1 MIYTIYFIILAIFAF
16 LGTFRIKGVK
26 RILPLYVLAF
36 VLLVFHDGFR
46 WEVGTDWAPYY
57 NYFEHCTSP
66 EAQSLGFEVGY
77 SLLNQIVY
85 LLTGSYSVFLIIHAC
100 ILYIAVFIFCKQYS
114 LYPILSIF
122 LYYCLLIGNLGMN
135 RQFLALVFVFIS
147 IRYIIERNLFKFLL
161 CIIVGFLFHS
171 SIILFLPAYI
181 IGNKVLSTKFIII
194 ILLLSIGIYFSG
206 IINHIPNSVALLLP
220 GNLQSKYEIYTSK
233 ESQSIS
239 IVNIVLGLLIRM
251 SFLLVLLVFRKRFAS
266 SPIKERFNLFLN
278 LYLVS
283 IVIYIIFN
291 GSVLQIIVSRGLLYY
306 NIVSIIII
314 PYILALFKGNVNK
327 ILCFLLILAYAGLMM
342 IKNMNVYLSTAGDIF
357 RPYNS
362 ILF

>member
-1 MIYTIYFIILAIFAF
+1 MIYTVYFIILAVFAF
-16 LGTFRIKGVK
+16 LGTFKIKGVK

-36 VLLVFHDGFR
+36 LLLVFHDGFR

-77 SLLNQIVY
+77 SLLNKIVY
-85 LLTGSYSVFLIIHAC
+85 LLTGNYSVFLILHAC

-147 IRYIIERNLFKFLL
+147 IRYIIERDLIKFLL
-161 CIIVGFLFHS
+161 CIIVGFFFHN

-181 IGNKVLSTKFIII
+181 IGNKELSTKSIII
-194 ILLLSIGIYFSG
+194 ILSLSVGIYLSG
-206 IINHIPNSVALLLP
+206 IINRIPDSVVLLLP
-220 GNLQSKYEIYTSK
+220 GSLQSKYDIYTSM
-233 ESQSIS
+233 ELQTIS
-239 IVNIVLGLLIRM
+239 IVNILLGLLIRM
-251 SFLLVLLVFRKRFAS
+251 SFLLILLVFRKNFVN
-266 SPIKERFNLFLN
+266 SPIKDRFNVFFN

-283 IVIYIIFN
+283 IVMYIIFN
-291 GSVLQIIVSRGLLYY
+291 GSILQIVVSRGVLYY
-306 NIVSIIII
+306 NIVAIIII
-314 PYILALFKGNVNK
+314 PYILALFKGNANK
-327 ILCFLLILAYAGLMM
+327 ILCFLLIIAYAGFMM
-342 IKNMNVYLSTAGDIF
+342 IKNMNAFLSTAGDIF
-357 RPYNS
+357 RPYTS